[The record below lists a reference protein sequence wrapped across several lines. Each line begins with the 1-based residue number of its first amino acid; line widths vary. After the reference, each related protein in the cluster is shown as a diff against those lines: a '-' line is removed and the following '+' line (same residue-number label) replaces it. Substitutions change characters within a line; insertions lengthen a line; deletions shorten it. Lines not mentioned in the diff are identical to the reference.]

1 MLRREGLTEERM
13 RTVAS
18 ALIALIIMVGVF
30 PAWGAEIKS
39 DIHGDT
45 VLEGKIESGDF
56 NKLQSFL
63 FPNHSFPNSSPQI
76 YLASPGGDL
85 TEAMKIG
92 RLVRSLKLETRIPG
106 KYEPDFMASPGFP
119 RRYNLSD
126 VKTNYM
132 CVSACFFV
140 FVAGVKRFVD
150 SPSGDAILGVHRPYL
165 SESDLQ
171 ALSSDQA
178 ITSANRTRAVVEIYL
193 RDMGV
198 PLKYLD
204 EMFSVSKDS
213 VYWIS
218 RDEIRADFSG
228 FIPELRDWVD
238 ARCDNRSQA
247 ERIAWDKPYN
257 ERTPAERAMIGKIL
271 EKVPERG
278 DCEDKLQRT
287 LSFDAFK
294 QALVKSW
301 TAAPPNAQ

>member
-1 MLRREGLTEERM
+1 MLAFGLSLL
-13 RTVAS
+13 VALS
-18 ALIALIIMVGVF
+18 IIVGVF
-30 PAWGAEIKS
+30 PASGAEIKS
-39 DIHGDT
+39 DLHGDT

-63 FPNHSFPNSSPQI
+63 F
-76 YLASPGGDL
+76 
-85 TEAMKIG
+85 
-92 RLVRSLKLETRIPG
+92 RVPG

-150 SPSGDAILGVHRPYL
+150 SPSGQAILGVHRPYL

-178 ITSANRTRAVVEIYL
+178 ITSANRTRAIVEIYL
-193 RDMGV
+193 REMGV

-213 VYWIS
+213 IYWIS

-247 ERIAWDKPYN
+247 ERTIWNKPYN
-257 ERTPAERAMIGKIL
+257 ERTPAERAIIGKIL
-271 EKVPERG
+271 EKVSERVS
-278 DCEDKLQRT
+278 CETKLQET
-287 LSFDAFK
+287 LSFDAFE
-294 QALVKSW
+294 QAFVKGK